1 PLQCRFFIF
10 YTFKPP
16 AFAEFSAF
24 FLFCS
29 EESKIYNL
37 FLKLS
42 CSLKE
47 LNSSFPPLISFNSS
61 FSSPDRSGNPFIL
74 GFKIKD

>member
-1 PLQCRFFIF
+1 GFSPLQCRFFIF
-10 YTFKPP
+10 HSFKPP

-37 FLKLS
+37 FLKLI

-47 LNSSFPPLISFNSS
+47 LNSSFLPSLAH
-61 FSSPDRSGNPFIL
+61 SPAPIEV
-74 GFKIKD
+74 